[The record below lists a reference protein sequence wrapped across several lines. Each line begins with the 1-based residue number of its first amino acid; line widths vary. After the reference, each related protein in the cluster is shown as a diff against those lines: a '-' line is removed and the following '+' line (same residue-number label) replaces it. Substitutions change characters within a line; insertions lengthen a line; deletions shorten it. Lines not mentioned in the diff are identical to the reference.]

1 MKMWTKCPI
10 SRLPNLGVGLFEAQ
24 QVNSDSQIVFKRQ
37 NILVCAQ
44 NVNEGKKWILSS
56 FLPFK
61 DLKTPALWSM
71 QNNVEKDRDSPPPTI
86 RLLNY
91 ANQWSALGRW
101 IIVSNI
107 GGRFCELYK
116 EEKVKNTFEVNL
128 SRCNHPNYQGLT
140 LLQFFCL
147 MTIARLSIWF
157 FAVVF
162 IFALVDYPTQNF
174 NEHNPVGTD
183 QSKK

>member
-1 MKMWTKCPI
+1 MKKRTKCSI
-10 SRLPNLGVGLFEAQ
+10 SRLRNLGVGLFVDQ

-116 EEKVKNTFEVNL
+116 EDKVKNTFEVNL
-128 SRCNHPNYQGLT
+128 LPGIDAFTFPLSDDNCSLEYLIFCVFRRGLYICFGW
-140 LLQFFCL
+140 LPDAKL
-147 MTIARLSIWF
+147 
-157 FAVVF
+157 
-162 IFALVDYPTQNF
+162 
-174 NEHNPVGTD
+174 
-183 QSKK
+183 

>member
-24 QVNSDSQIVFKRQ
+24 QVNSDSQIVFERQ

-71 QNNVEKDRDSPPPTI
+71 QINVEKDRDSPPPTI

-116 EEKVKNTFEVNL
+116 EDKVKNTFEVNL
-128 SRCNHPNYQGLT
+128 
-140 LLQFFCL
+140 
-147 MTIARLSIWF
+147 
-157 FAVVF
+157 
-162 IFALVDYPTQNF
+162 
-174 NEHNPVGTD
+174 
-183 QSKK
+183 

>member
-1 MKMWTKCPI
+1 MKKRTKCSI
-10 SRLPNLGVGLFEAQ
+10 SRLRNLGVGLFVDQ
-24 QVNSDSQIVFKRQ
+24 QVNSDSQIVFERQ

-107 GGRFCELYK
+107 SGRFCELYK
-116 EEKVKNTFEVNL
+116 EDKVKNTFEVNL
-128 SRCNHPNYQGLT
+128 RRYNHPNYQGLT
-140 LLQFFCL
+140 RLHFFFR

-157 FAVVF
+157 FVFFAVVF
-162 IFALVDYPTQNF
+162 IFA
-174 NEHNPVGTD
+174 
-183 QSKK
+183 

>member
-1 MKMWTKCPI
+1 MKKRPKCLI
-10 SRLPNLGVGLFEAQ
+10 SQLRNLGVGLFVAQ

-116 EEKVKNTFEVNL
+116 EDKVKNTFEVNL
-128 SRCNHPNYQGLT
+128 SRCNHPNYHAFAFLLSDDNRSLEYLIFCVFCRGLYICFGW
-140 LLQFFCL
+140 LPDAKL
-147 MTIARLSIWF
+147 
-157 FAVVF
+157 
-162 IFALVDYPTQNF
+162 
-174 NEHNPVGTD
+174 
-183 QSKK
+183 